1 MLERTNTRD
10 TVTVRIENGERKT
23 AKATWIK
30 PTLILGDFISVNIRV
45 IATDLLDTMQ
55 LWI

>member
-23 AKATWIK
+23 AKATCIK

-45 IATDLLDTMQ
+45 IATDLLDTM
-55 LWI
+55 